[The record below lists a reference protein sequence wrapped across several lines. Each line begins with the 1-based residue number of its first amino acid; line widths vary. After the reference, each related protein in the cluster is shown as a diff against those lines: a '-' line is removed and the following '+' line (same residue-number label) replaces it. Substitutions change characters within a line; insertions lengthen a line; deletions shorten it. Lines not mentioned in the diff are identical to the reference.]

1 MKEFNAKKIIV
12 KYLANEATTLETE
25 QLLRWVGSKKNEKI
39 FKEFVKAHQLSNIT
53 YNSSEAQTAFD
64 DFLRQIRTSKS
75 KSNFRIK
82 KFVPYFK
89 YAAVLVGV
97 LLSTLYLLKKENHV
111 SSFVEMKDQVTL
123 QLINGDNQYFNIDTD
138 KTIKTKSGHEV
149 AIVENGVLT
158 YVAQPTNRKNEPLQN
173 ILKVPYGK
181 TFNVVLSDGSSI
193 LLNSGS
199 LFKYPNVFIKDEP
212 REVFLEG
219 EAFFQ
224 VTKAPNSSFIVNSK
238 NSITKVYG
246 TEFNVSC
253 YSENDKTE
261 IVLVEGSVGVKAN
274 SAIKDQENYQIMI
287 PSQKA
292 SLSNNSENVE
302 ITTVNIQK
310 YISWKEGILTFEN
323 DKFET
328 IRKTLER
335 HYNVKIINNF
345 PDINSFRYNGTFKND
360 SIEKILN
367 TIKTHTNFSFQRKGE
382 TITINNPKNPQ

>member
-12 KYLANEATTLETE
+12 KYLANEASRIETE
-25 QLLRWVGSKKNEKI
+25 QLIDWVSSKKNEKI
-39 FKEFVKAHQLSNIT
+39 FKEFVKAQQLSDIAYGHSDT
-53 YNSSEAQTAFD
+53 KTAFD
-64 DFLRQIRTSKS
+64 DFLKQIHNFKHQ
-75 KSNFRIK
+75 SNYSIK
-82 KFVPYFK
+82 RFVPYFK
-89 YAAVLVGV
+89 YAAVLVGI
-97 LLSTLYLLKKENHV
+97 LLSTVYFLKKESHV
-111 SSFVEMKDQVTL
+111 ASFVEMKDQVTL
-123 QLINGDNQYFNIDTD
+123 ELINGDKQYFNIDAD
-138 KTIKTKSGHEV
+138 KIIKTKTGYEV

-158 YVAQPTNRKNEPLQN
+158 YAAQSTNSKNKPVQN

-181 TFNVVLSDGSSI
+181 TFNVMLSDGSSI

-199 LFKYPNVFIKDEP
+199 TLKYPNVFIENEP

-219 EAFFQ
+219 EAFFK
-224 VTKAPNSSFIVNSK
+224 VSKASNSSFTVNSK
-238 NSITKVYG
+238 NSITKVHG

-253 YSENDKTE
+253 YSEDDKTE
-261 IVLVEGSVGVKAN
+261 IVLVEGSIGVKSN
-274 SAIKDQENYQIMI
+274 SSIKGKVDYQMMI

-292 SLSNNSENVE
+292 SLSNNSEAIE

-328 IRKTLER
+328 IQKTLER

-345 PDINSFRYNGTFKND
+345 HDIKNLRYNGTFKND

-367 TIKTHTNFSFQRKGE
+367 TIKTHTNFSFQRKCE

>member
-12 KYLANEATTLETE
+12 KYLVNEATPQETE
-25 QLLRWVGSKKNEKI
+25 KLLRWVGSKKNEKI
-39 FKEFVKAHQLSNIT
+39 FKEFVQAHQLSNIA
-53 YNSSEAQTAFD
+53 YNSSEVQTAFD

-82 KFVPYFK
+82 RFVRYFK
-89 YAAVLVGV
+89 YAAVIVGV

-111 SSFVEMKDQVTL
+111 SPFVEMTDQVTL
-123 QLINGDNQYFNIDTD
+123 QLINGDKQYFNIDTD
-138 KTIKTKSGHEV
+138 KTIKTKTGHEV

-158 YVAQPTNRKNEPLQN
+158 YVAEPTNRKNKPLQN

-199 LFKYPNVFIKDEP
+199 LLKYPNVFIKNEP

-224 VTKAPNSSFIVNSK
+224 VTTAPNSSFIVNSK

-253 YSENDKTE
+253 YSEDDKTE
-261 IVLVEGSVGVKAN
+261 IVLVEGSVGVKTN
-274 SAIKDQENYQIMI
+274 SSIKGQENYQMMI

-292 SLSNNSENVE
+292 SLSSNSEDVE

-323 DKFET
+323 EKFET
-328 IRKTLER
+328 IQKTLER

-345 PDINSFRYNGTFKND
+345 HDINSFRYNGTFKND

-367 TIKTHTNFSFQRKGE
+367 TIKTHTNFSFQRKDE
-382 TITINNPKNPQ
+382 IITINNPKNPQ